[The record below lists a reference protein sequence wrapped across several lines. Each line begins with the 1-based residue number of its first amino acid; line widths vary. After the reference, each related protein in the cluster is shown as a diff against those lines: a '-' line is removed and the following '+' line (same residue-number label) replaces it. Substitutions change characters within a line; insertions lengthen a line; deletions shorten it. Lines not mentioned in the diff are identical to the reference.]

1 MKKIFYTYLILSG
14 IQISA
19 AEQKPVIAP
28 APKPVEKPIIIK
40 VIDEGKI
47 FMQAKEGKDAEQ
59 KLTNLRKSLETDIL
73 KLQKSIEDDLKT
85 LQSKAQIIDPA
96 TLENEQEKIM
106 RKKKEHEMKVN
117 QAQEDFQRSLQRE
130 YGKLSKELKDIVTEL
145 AKKNGWDLVMSE
157 SGVLYKSDRINAED
171 EIAKA
176 LNTKYDEKKKIEAK
190 KTESLTKS
198 KPEDKK

>member
-1 MKKIFYTYLILSG
+1 MKKIFYTYLILSV

-19 AEQKPVIAP
+19 AEQKIAST
-28 APKPVEKPIIIK
+28 PKPVEKPLVIK

-145 AKKNGWDLVMSE
+145 AKKSGWDLVMSE
-157 SGVLYKSDRINAED
+157 SGVLYKSERIHAED
-171 EIAKA
+171 EIVKA
-176 LNTKYDEKKKIEAK
+176 LNSKYDEKKKVEAK
-190 KTESLTKS
+190 KTESLAKS

>member
-47 FMQAKEGKDAEQ
+47 FMQAKDGKDAEQ

-130 YGKLSKELKDIVTEL
+130 YGKLSKELKDVVTEL

-157 SGVLYKSDRINAED
+157 SGVLYKSDRVNAED

-176 LNTKYDEKKKIEAK
+176 LNTKYDEKKKAEAK
-190 KTESLTKS
+190 KTESLIKS

>member
-1 MKKIFYTYLILSG
+1 MKKIFYTYLILSV

-19 AEQKPVIAP
+19 AEQKIAST
-28 APKPVEKPIIIK
+28 PKPVEKPLVIK

-176 LNTKYDEKKKIEAK
+176 LNTKYDEKKKVEAK

>member
-176 LNTKYDEKKKIEAK
+176 LNTKYDEKKKVEAK

>member
-1 MKKIFYTYLILSG
+1 MKKIFYTYLILSV

-19 AEQKPVIAP
+19 AEQKIAST
-28 APKPVEKPIIIK
+28 PKPVEKPLVIK

-145 AKKNGWDLVMSE
+145 AKKSGWDLVMSE
-157 SGVLYKSDRINAED
+157 SGVLYKSERINAED
-171 EIAKA
+171 EIVKA
-176 LNTKYDEKKKIEAK
+176 LNSKYDEKKKVEAK
-190 KTESLTKS
+190 KTESLAKS